1 MSAPATAR
9 PLAEQHALNRQVW
22 DRIVDDPRFEDVLE
36 RVETD
41 RDGRLIMSP
50 PPLTPHRVRQQRI
63 SELLNRLLPEGGA
76 FAEGAVSTGQGVK
89 IADAVWYPAPLA
101 RRIEDEEVSVP
112 DFAPDICV
120 EVQSP
125 SDTLPKLRKKA
136 AAFFGVGVREVW
148 VCDRKGKMSFYG
160 PQGPLERSA
169 LCPEFPDEIPA
180 KFLR

>member
-63 SELLNRLLPEGGA
+63 SELLNRLLPEGGH
-76 FAEGAVSTGQGVK
+76 
-89 IADAVWYPAPLA
+89 L
-101 RRIEDEEVSVP
+101 RRRGRFDRSRRQDCRRGLVP
-112 DFAPDICV
+112 
-120 EVQSP
+120 
-125 SDTLPKLRKKA
+125 
-136 AAFFGVGVREVW
+136 
-148 VCDRKGKMSFYG
+148 
-160 PQGPLERSA
+160 GPLG
-169 LCPEFPDEIPA
+169 PA
-180 KFLR
+180 HRR